1 MNFMANMLLQEPA
14 DAVQAAVDAVNADLG
29 ILWIII
35 AAILVFF
42 MQAGFTLVETGFTSA
57 KNAGNIIMK
66 NFMDLAVGSVMFWVV
81 GYSIMYG
88 GETILGGFMRDPSD
102 LAFFSEDDWHNLF
115 FQTVFCATAA
125 TIVSGAVAGRFKFS
139 SYLII
144 SAILTTFIYPV
155 SGSWLWPFDDQ
166 AWLNNLGFIDFAGS
180 TIVHAVG
187 GFAALVAAKLV
198 GPRIGKYGPDGQ
210 VNVIRGHNLLLG
222 ALGVFILWL
231 GWFGFNGGSQLA
243 FGGDDSIA
251 VGSVIINTNLAAA
264 LGAITALFFTW
275 GKYGKPD
282 ISMTLNGALA
292 GLVGITAGCGNVDA
306 FGAAAIGL
314 ISGFVVVLS
323 IEFIDKKLK
332 IDDPVGAISVH
343 GVCGFL
349 GTVLVGVFATEGGV
363 LYGGG
368 FGQLGVQVLGSLSMI
383 AWALVATFIVLFI
396 VKKTIGLRVSE
407 KEELEGLDVHEHGTA
422 AYYNGEDEE

>member
-1 MNFMANMLLQEPA
+1 MANMLLQEPA

-66 NFMDLAVGSVMFWVV
+66 NFMDLAVGSLMFWVV

-144 SAILTTFIYPV
+144 SAVLTTFIYPV

-198 GPRIGKYGPDGQ
+198 GPRIGKYGPDGK
-210 VNVIRGHNLLLG
+210 V

-264 LGAITALFFTW
+264 LGGIAALFFTW
-275 GKYGKPD
+275 IKYGKPD

-306 FGAAAIGL
+306 FGSVAIGL
-314 ISGFVVVLS
+314 ISGIVVVLS

-368 FGQLGVQVLGSLSMI
+368 FGQLGVQFLGSISMI
-383 AWALVATFIVLFI
+383 AWAIVATFIVLFI
-396 VKKTIGLRVSE
+396 VKKTIGIRVSE
-407 KEELEGLDVHEHGTA
+407 KEELEGLDAHEHGTT
-422 AYYNGEDEE
+422 AYNFEVDE